1 MAANTFTFTSGSFFW
16 LARKAYER
24 SKSDPSES
32 ILTIILS
39 AIGVESFINELTELA
54 SNSSFKR
61 NEPSEIKVLG
71 ALLSDLEKQRVQIRP
86 KIQLAYYIL
95 TRQQL
100 QVGELPYQDFALLIS
115 IRNALVHKKPEKF
128 HHPDDLENSEP
139 DFDPHEFI
147 KRLSDRKVIELPP
160 KTEVPQWYAY
170 IQNPEAAKWSY
181 NIAVQ
186 MVKLIIDIVPAG
198 LFKKRLLFI
207 TKTVEEIP

>member
-1 MAANTFTFTSGSFFW
+1 MTADTFLLAGGSFFW

-39 AIGVESFINELTELA
+39 AIAVESFINELTEFA
-54 SNSSFKR
+54 SNPSFTE
-61 NEPSEIKVLG
+61 NEPSGIKVLG
-71 ALLSDLEKQRVQIRP
+71 AILSDLEEQKSQIGA
-86 KIQLAYYIL
+86 KIQLTYYIL

-100 QVGELPYQDFALLIS
+100 KVGELPYQDFALLIS

-128 HHPDDLENSEP
+128 HYLDSESSEP
-139 DFDPHEFI
+139 EFEPHKFI
-147 KRLSDRKVIELPP
+147 KSLSERKVIELPS
-160 KTEVPQWYAY
+160 KAEVPQWYAH
-170 IQNPEAAKWSY
+170 IHNPEVARWSY

-186 MVKLIIDIVPAG
+186 MIKLIIDIVPAG
-198 LFKKRLLFI
+198 RFKNRLLSM